1 MGLVLENCDSETR
14 IDMTDINRLLN
25 AHFNRLRS
33 ILTIVIDVT
42 VKGGDFGVMEGK
54 NRLGCIESE
63 QVLGKTLVK
72 TSSGPI

>member
-14 IDMTDINRLLN
+14 IDMTGMNRLLN

-63 QVLGKTLVK
+63 QVLSKTLVK